1 MTDTN
6 TQDILAAFVAGDR
19 EAVKTAVCDALDNLV
34 HDFIFNGAD
43 AAPADAPADLDPSLG
58 GDDLGADPTLGDDL
72 SLDAELDGAAD
83 LDADPSLDGT
93 LPPVE
98 DELAVESVDLELD
111 DESNDDDLNLD
122 IDTTDTDVAADVLD
136 ADLGAA
142 SDVTDITS
150 DDEGL
155 DGAAP
160 TVTGVAIDAEQG
172 DSVVSAVTMN
182 YSDGSDFT
190 FFTFAEDADKVVSAI
205 QSLTGGEEGDATL
218 SSDAIADQLSENFNI
233 KLL

>member
-43 AAPADAPADLDPSLG
+43 AAPADLDPSLDG
-58 GDDLGADPTLGDDL
+58 GDLGADPTLGDDDL
-72 SLDAELDGAAD
+72 GLDMELDGAAD
-83 LDADPSLDGT
+83 LGADPSLDGT
-93 LPPVE
+93 LSPVE

-111 DESNDDDLNLD
+111 DEDNGDDLNLD

-136 ADLGAA
+136 ADLGTAG
-142 SDVTDITS
+142 DVTDITS

-172 DSVVSAVTMN
+172 DSVVSAVTLN

-205 QSLTGGEEGDATL
+205 QTLTGGEEGDATL
-218 SSDAIADQLSENFNI
+218 SSDAIADRLSENFNI